1 MTLAAPSSGAGG
13 ELKTRQVDQLQY
25 LSNTHVSDFFN
36 TLQIFVIQ
44 YFVSMYKNSPIKCC
58 HVDYDMNCVCI

>member
-25 LSNTHVSDFFN
+25 LSNTHMFPVVVSN
-36 TLQIFVIQ
+36 EVQLLRYCT
-44 YFVSMYKNSPIKCC
+44 
-58 HVDYDMNCVCI
+58 

>member
-25 LSNTHVSDFFN
+25 LSNTHMFQTFLIHYKYVLFN
-36 TLQIFVIQ
+36 ILYLCTRIAL
-44 YFVSMYKNSPIKCC
+44 
-58 HVDYDMNCVCI
+58 